1 MPAVQPD
8 PTVILEKLAIKQP
21 LIGLYDAPDAAPF
34 APLVE
39 PGEPHE
45 CVFVSYPRWA
55 EGKTLHITRAKHGC
69 GAPHLLG
76 VQERSRE
83 EMVKFLADEE
93 GLRATHE
100 LMEEWLDAV
109 PGYTPR
115 YEHILIGPL
124 RADQY
129 EYLRTVTFYVNP
141 DQLAVLV
148 TGASYYSRPDDPPVM
163 APFGSGCSQL
173 VAAIGDLDA
182 PRAIV
187 GATDQAMRK
196 HLDPGLLAFTVTR
209 PMFERLCQWA
219 DDPGSSLHNAFLA
232 ETIAARGGSL

>member
-1 MPAVQPD
+1 
-8 PTVILEKLAIKQP
+8 
-21 LIGLYDAPDAAPF
+21 
-34 APLVE
+34 
-39 PGEPHE
+39 
-45 CVFVSYPRWA
+45 
-55 EGKTLHITRAKHGC
+55 
-69 GAPHLLG
+69 
-76 VQERSRE
+76 
-83 EMVKFLADEE
+83 
-93 GLRATHE
+93 
-100 LMEEWLDAV
+100 
-109 PGYTPR
+109 
-115 YEHILIGPL
+115 
-124 RADQY
+124 
-129 EYLRTVTFYVNP
+129 VNP

-209 PMFERLCQWA
+209 PMFERLCRWA

-232 ETIAARGGSL
+232 ETMAARGGSF